1 MPIVTTTKLNV
12 VYAEYLSKMSNCM
25 TNIINNSTIIILDRY
40 NNLFV
45 L

>member
-1 MPIVTTTKLNV
+1 MHIVTTTKLNV
-12 VYAEYLSKMSNCM
+12 VYAEYLSKMSNYM